1 MLPAESSSG
10 TFAERLVLGEG
21 EHHARHETRVV
32 LDGHQAPVPV
42 AYAPLGMLGIFE
54 RLGPYE
60 EGLARFDDAPEDAL
74 VFFVGVEIEVILAG
88 EE

>member
-1 MLPAESSSG
+1 
-10 TFAERLVLGEG
+10 
-21 EHHARHETRVV
+21 
-32 LDGHQAPVPV
+32 
-42 AYAPLGMLGIFE
+42 MLGIFE